1 MIVSRIEAE
10 KKKHRVYVDEEYMF
24 SLYSNELG
32 QFNIQEGNEISNDVI
47 TYILDTII
55 YKRAKERALFLLE
68 RKPLS
73 VHMMKNKLQENGYP
87 VDLIER
93 VIAFLEC
100 YHYLDDDEYTRM
112 YVDSYAERK
121 SRKQILNELYHRGI
135 SKQTIENYFE
145 LNEYSE
151 KNCFEKQFLKY
162 VKGKN
167 LQDYNVRQKV
177 FRYFYSKGFSIA
189 LIEKY
194 IKHE

>member
-93 VIAFLEC
+93 VIAFLEG

-177 FRYFYSKGFSIA
+177 FRYFYSKGFSVA